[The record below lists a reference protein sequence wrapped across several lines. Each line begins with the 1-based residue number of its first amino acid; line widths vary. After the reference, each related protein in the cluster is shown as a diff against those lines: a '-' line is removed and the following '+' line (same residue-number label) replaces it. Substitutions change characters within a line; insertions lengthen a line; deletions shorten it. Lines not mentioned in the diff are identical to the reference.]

1 MSIRILLV
9 VLICA
14 GNPCVAQQE
23 PGADEIEYAIAIH
36 GGAGSAPR
44 TVEWRTA
51 RERVLT
57 QALHRGAEILRKN
70 GSSLDTVEK
79 VIRILEDSP
88 KFKAGKGAVFN
99 ADGNHELDAS
109 IMDGQSKKCGA
120 VGGVKTVKN
129 PISLARR
136 VMNDTR
142 HILLVTDGADRFA
155 KDSSQDPRIELV
167 PNDYFSTEYQRQRL
181 LKARSSERS
190 RNVDLIGTVGCVA
203 LDRHGNLAA
212 GTSTGGLVNKKFGR
226 VGDSPIIGAGTY
238 ADNRT
243 CAVSATGIGE
253 DFIRSA
259 VAFDVSAR
267 MKYHEQSLDDA
278 IKTVLEQETPPVRG
292 GLIGVSAEGE
302 IVMSFNTP
310 AMARAAANSAGKW
323 IVDVGP
329 TIED

>member
-9 VLICA
+9 VLFCVVK
-14 GNPCVAQQE
+14 PCIAQQE
-23 PGADEIEYAIAIH
+23 PPTDGIEYAIAIH
-36 GGAGSAPR
+36 GGAGSAPG
-44 TVEWRTA
+44 TVEWKTT

-57 QALHRGAEILRKN
+57 QALRRGVEILRKN
-70 GSSLDTVEK
+70 GNSLDAVED
-79 VIRILEDSP
+79 VIRLLEDSP
-88 KFKAGKGAVFN
+88 RFNAGKGAVFN

-109 IMDGQSKKCGA
+109 IMDGQTKNCGA

-142 HILLVTDGADRFA
+142 HILLVTEGAERFA
-155 KDSSQDPRIELV
+155 QESSQDPRIKLV

-181 LKARSSERS
+181 LKARSSARS
-190 RNVDLIGTVGCVA
+190 RNVDRIGTVGCVA

-238 ADNRT
+238 ANNRT

-259 VAFDVSAR
+259 VAYDVSAR
-267 MKYHEQSLDDA
+267 MKYQKQSLDDA
-278 IKTVLEQETPPVRG
+278 IKTILDQETPPVRG
-292 GLIGVSAEGE
+292 GLIGVSADGE

-310 AMARAAANSAGKW
+310 AMARAAADSAGKW
-323 IVDVGP
+323 IVDVG
-329 TIED
+329 TAAED